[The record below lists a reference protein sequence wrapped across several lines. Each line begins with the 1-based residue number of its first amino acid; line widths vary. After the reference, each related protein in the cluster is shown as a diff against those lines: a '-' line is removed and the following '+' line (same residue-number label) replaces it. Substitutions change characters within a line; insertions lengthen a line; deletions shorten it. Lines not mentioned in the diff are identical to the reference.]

1 MNRRSMVLDY
11 SDVKTYDAG
20 ERVNLVRIDN
30 LKRPGQ
36 YEVPAWGN
44 EDFDELAGQR
54 ITVSASATK
63 QPFSPSV
70 INVVFP
76 FFEEISEAS
85 ADSASKSITDP
96 SPNARDASTSLGFTV
111 TF

>member
-36 YEVPAWGN
+36 YEVPAWVN
-44 EDFDELAGQR
+44 EDFD
-54 ITVSASATK
+54 
-63 QPFSPSV
+63 
-70 INVVFP
+70 
-76 FFEEISEAS
+76 
-85 ADSASKSITDP
+85 
-96 SPNARDASTSLGFTV
+96 
-111 TF
+111 